1 MNDTT
6 IPVGHKARCP
16 SGQPILK
23 AAALALLFSSAP
35 AAIDAA
41 HAQAREQDGVTWLDT
56 ITVVGTRTETS
67 VQDNPASVTV
77 VDQKEME
84 KKAPESIAEM
94 LRDVPGVQ
102 VVDSSAPGMKRLS
115 IRGESSR
122 RVTILVDGQEI
133 TDHSTYGTP
142 ILVDPSNVERIEVVR
157 GPSSVLHGAKA
168 IGGVI
173 NIVTKR
179 GADKPI
185 QVELGGSYY
194 SGTAG
199 WQGWAAVSGT
209 VDNFD
214 YRFSGSLDDHGDRRV
229 PEGRYTSTGRLDN
242 TSFNNDDLS
251 AHLGYTFGE
260 EGNHYIALKAEQHRL
275 STESWTDPEYLVKNP
290 ELRHFNIDLPKR
302 DLRKV
307 GIYYDGKDL
316 GPVVRNVHLD
326 AYYQTV
332 DRLFGNE
339 VTTLVPP
346 TPPMIPLGGEIAVR
360 STSDDRNVNWGGT
373 AQVDLQFHPD
383 HYTIVG
389 LQYLTDDLSTAK
401 MSERRSTV
409 FIAPSQDKRTIDEAS
424 IHTVSAFAQN
434 EWSFAD
440 DFKLTTGARYYHT
453 RISHV
458 LSLTGVNQP
467 PGGPVEVAPT
477 PTRSNSSDGRLVTSA
492 GLTYTGLPDT
502 TLRTLYSEGYITP
515 TLLQLFT
522 DTTAGSG
529 TTTIGNPFLKPE
541 TSRNVEIGA
550 RYNADGLV
558 LDAAA
563 FYTRARNYITRTSC
577 TSALGCAE
585 ADIRAGNHIQINA
598 DSATTY
604 GIEIAAEYA
613 LPGTAF
619 TPYVSGTWMR
629 RKLELTENFGTWS
642 TYNTNTPELSG
653 RFGVRWEGEV
663 AHHDTWADLFV
674 RAAIGVDQTSWVSRR
689 SPLTSEFV
697 TDSLPGW
704 ATLNFAFGG
713 SFGDDDKYSYAV
725 SFNNILNKEYRSSL
739 EEIPGVGRSIE
750 ASLRMKF

>member
-6 IPVGHKARCP
+6 IPVGRKARCP
-16 SGQPILK
+16 SGQAILK
-23 AAALALLFSSAP
+23 AAALALLISSAP
-35 AAIDAA
+35 AAIGTV
-41 HAQAREQDGVTWLDT
+41 HAQALEKDGVTWLDT

-77 VDQKEME
+77 VDQEEME

-185 QVELGGSYY
+185 QAELGGSYY

-242 TSFNNDDLS
+242 TSFNNDNLS

-275 STESWTDPEYLVKNP
+275 STESWIDHSTLEYPVTD
-290 ELRHFNIDLPKR
+290 FNIDLPQR

-307 GIYYDGKDL
+307 GVYYDGTDIND
-316 GPVVRNVHLD
+316 VVRKVHLD

-332 DRLFGNE
+332 DREFRNE
-339 VTTLVPP
+339 VLMQPSPRVSV
-346 TPPMIPLGGEIAVR
+346 GVA
-360 STSDDRNVNWGGT
+360 STSDDRIINYGGT
-373 AQVDLQFHPD
+373 AQVDLQLHPD
-383 HYTIVG
+383 HYTIFGV
-389 LQYLTDDLSTAK
+389 QYLTDNLQAAKTSTMTTTLHLPPPPVA
-401 MSERRSTV
+401 MVT
-409 FIAPSQDKRTIDEAS
+409 PSWGFDDAS
-424 IHTVSAFAQN
+424 IHTVSGFAQN

-440 DFKLTTGARYYHT
+440 DFKLTTGARYYYSRTVHDY
-453 RISHV
+453 SE
-458 LSLTGVNQP
+458 VNS
-467 PGGPVEVAPT
+467 VAV
-477 PTRSNSSDGRLVTSA
+477 PTRPNGSDGRFVTSA
-492 GLTYTGLPDT
+492 GLTYTGIENT

-522 DTTAGSG
+522 DTSAGSG
-529 TTTIGNPFLKPE
+529 ETTHANANLAPE

-550 RYNADGLV
+550 RYNAGDFTFDVAG
-558 LDAAA
+558 
-563 FYTRARNYITRTSC
+563 FYTKARNYITSVPC
-577 TSALGCAE
+577 TAGAGCPVGSLDNE
-585 ADIRAGNHIQINA
+585 RIYINA
-598 DSATTY
+598 DSATSY
-604 GIEIAAEYA
+604 GIELAAEYA
-613 LPGTAF
+613 VPGTAF
-619 TPYVSGTWMR
+619 TPYVSATWMR
-629 RKLELTENFGTWS
+629 RQMELTGSFGTMS
-642 TYNTNTPELSG
+642 TYNTNTPALSG

-663 AHHDTWADLFV
+663 ANHATWADLFV
-674 RAAIGVDQTSWVSRR
+674 RAATGVEQTNWVIRR
-689 SPLTSEFV
+689 APGVSGFV
-697 TDSLPGW
+697 TNSLPGW

-713 SFGDDDKYSYAV
+713 SFGDEDKYSYAV
-725 SFNNILNKEYRSSL
+725 SFNNILNKEYRPSL